1 VCISQP
7 RMWTTPISEF
17 FCNAHIH
24 SNLNL
29 FAVILSWICSLNNS
43 LDPGRS
49 SCLDEGPDGTVLLS
63 IKWQR
68 QNLVGPPTNMGCI
81 LISSTQMTQG
91 SGGGGKQQPVL
102 TRAQRKYSK
111 ILPPALHIPLISPS
125 TIENPPILTL
135 YYFNWFF
142 TFLLSSLA
150 AAPATS
156 RG

>member
-1 VCISQP
+1 
-7 RMWTTPISEF
+7 MWTTPISEF

-49 SCLDEGPDGTVLLS
+49 SCLDAGPDGTVLWS

-91 SGGGGKQQPVL
+91 SGGETATSFNARP
-102 TRAQRKYSK
+102 TK
-111 ILPPALHIPLISPS
+111 IFQNLATSPPYPPNLALHDRKSPYSHPLLFQLVFHLPFVFTCGS
-125 TIENPPILTL
+125 TCNDQGM
-135 YYFNWFF
+135 
-142 TFLLSSLA
+142 S
-150 AAPATS
+150 
-156 RG
+156 